1 MNKKLNISSK
11 LDFSKM
17 DLTAPDKVV
26 EEFLLELPDETQGII
41 SGSIERYD
49 GYVTS
54 YTTRKPTMAE
64 LVGNISTEKRVDI
77 QNSLGKKG
85 EQDKKFECFLYTSLY
100 KSYKYRLF
108 FMKYGIA
115 NYPVQFTLEESI
127 AESIYGKNSG
137 YIISCKKR
145 EEVEDLIYKI
155 LTSKKVISV
164 MQELIRI
171 YQSKESDASFVSKDE
186 VEGNED

>member
-17 DLTAPDKVV
+17 DLTAPDKII
-26 EEFLLELPDETQGII
+26 EEVLLELPDETQGII
-41 SGSIERYD
+41 LGSIIKYD

-64 LVGNISTEKRVDI
+64 LVGSVSTEKRVDI
-77 QNSLGKKG
+77 QESLGTKG
-85 EQDKKFECFLYTSLY
+85 EEDKKFECFLYTSLY
-100 KSYKYRLF
+100 KNYKYRLF

-127 AESIYGKNSG
+127 AEDIYGKNSG
-137 YIISCKKR
+137 YIISCHKR

-171 YQSKESDASFVSKDE
+171 YQSKESDASFVSKSE
-186 VEGNED
+186 V

>member
-11 LDFSKM
+11 LDFSKI
-17 DLTAPDKVV
+17 DLTAPDKVI
-26 EEFLLELPDETQGII
+26 EEILVELPNETQGII
-41 SGSIERYD
+41 WGSIIRYD

-54 YTTRKPTMAE
+54 YTTRRPTMAE

-77 QNSLGKKG
+77 QDSLGKKG
-85 EQDKKFECFLYTSLY
+85 EEDKKFECFLYTSLY
-100 KSYKYRLF
+100 EKYKYRLF

-127 AESIYGKNSG
+127 ARSIYGENSG
-137 YIISCKKR
+137 YIVSCNKR

-155 LTSKKVISV
+155 LSSKKVISV

-171 YQSKESDASFVSKDE
+171 YQSKESDASFVSKSELDD
-186 VEGNED
+186 N